1 MIVGSLVRYKCLT
14 HLLDII
20 VLHHVVAEGSIL
32 FISALCPICGFFIR
46 LSLIRRPDLIG
57 ISGCSKYKSDID

>member
-32 FISALCPICGFFIR
+32 FISALYPILWLFHSVKF
-46 LSLIRRPDLIG
+46 DQ
-57 ISGCSKYKSDID
+57 KA